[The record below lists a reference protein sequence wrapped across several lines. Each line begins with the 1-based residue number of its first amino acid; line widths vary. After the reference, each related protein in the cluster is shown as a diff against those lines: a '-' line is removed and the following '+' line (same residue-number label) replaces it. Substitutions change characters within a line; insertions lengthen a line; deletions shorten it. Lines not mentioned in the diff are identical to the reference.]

1 MLVSN
6 KSDLTVNRNR
16 FRGLFLRVSFVMK
29 QLLFALQILTLVPS
43 AFAEFAGELTEIEL
57 DVPTEIEGIPSKT
70 KH

>member
-1 MLVSN
+1 
-6 KSDLTVNRNR
+6 
-16 FRGLFLRVSFVMK
+16 MK